1 MDQLNKSTNF
11 AHIDFTKILN
21 DAIQKANGE
30 KVTDP
35 QPVVQK
41 EDNEKKTDIKPKIS
55 NKCSVCKK
63 KLILAGTFDCA
74 CDEYKRYCPTHRF
87 PEEHSCTKGKS
98 KVELIKVVA
107 DKLEKI

>member
-11 AHIDFTKILN
+11 AKFDFMIKIN
-21 DAIQKANGE
+21 EAIKNAEQQDPKPTLPIEE
-30 KVTDP
+30 K
-35 QPVVQK
+35 QEK
-41 EDNEKKTDIKPKIS
+41 EVKKVAT
-55 NKCSVCKK
+55 KCSVCKK

-74 CDEYKRYCPTHRF
+74 CDEHKRYCPTHRF
-87 PEEHSCTKGKS
+87 PEEHACTKGKS